1 MFRFR
6 PIALLALILLALSYA
21 GLNWWTGSAP
31 GRFDAPRVGPVPA
44 DDQTPVHRAPSFD
57 NQPLLANTDPQTD
70 REIRKVDLQLATLLL
85 ILMTFG
91 VTTAIIWR
99 RPQPGGKAAK
109 PSTEDIISSATST
122 AGLLA
127 KIDQQQQQLDA
138 MQAAI
143 TTLARHSPGSATA
156 NSASDRTASHS
167 RAQLLAHLSHELR
180 TPLHG
185 MLGNTQ
191 LLRSDS
197 QTNPSSLPALETID
211 RCGQQLLAL
220 VNDLIDFARLEDGK
234 LALTQQPCQLQ
245 RVVDQAAVVLQAHAS
260 ERGVAL
266 QIDSTPKPLPWVISD
281 GPRLR
286 QLIKRLTISAIDHAA
301 AAPSAHGA
309 IRLHLR
315 LADGSLAIA
324 IKGRALKRPQ
334 PIDPSGIDADP
345 AAAQVEDD
353 DLAYAVGSRL
363 VSLFGGEML
372 SDVAT
377 GDFSA
382 RIPCKTAPGQGI
394 PAAPDAAPRTAA
406 SAIESNSSAENLH
419 CRLMIV
425 DAEVSECARVADVLS
440 GRHCTVQEEPS
451 IERASQR
458 LQDHAYDLVLLA
470 IDEADPIAQDYA
482 SELRLVASGEPKVV
496 AFSKTPNAQHLERIG
511 FDAVLSKPVDSS
523 ELIAIIEDLPHR
535 PITQQ
540 STLRTAKNDAACPRL
555 SNRYGRDTATQIIA
569 ALDLGD
575 VDDLFKLA
583 KNLNDQPG
591 ADPRFVEQLTR
602 LAQRFDFTALRQL
615 ADQLE
620 SPSTDRQP
628 DA

>member
-1 MFRFR
+1 M
-6 PIALLALILLALSYA
+6 ALSYA
-21 GLNWWTGSAP
+21 GLHRWTGNAP
-31 GRFDAPRVGPVPA
+31 ERFDAPRVGLSPV
-44 DDQTPVHRAPSFD
+44 DDQTPVHGAPTFS
-57 NQPLLANTDPQTD
+57 NQPLLSNADPGTD
-70 REIRKVDLQLATLLL
+70 REIREIDMRFATLVL
-85 ILMTFG
+85 ILMTLG
-91 VTTAIIWR
+91 VTAAIIWR
-99 RPQPGGKAAK
+99 RPQRGGKAKK
-109 PSTEDIISSATST
+109 PSTEYITSSATS
-122 AGLLA
+122 AAELLA
-127 KIDQQQQQLDA
+127 RIDQQQQQLDA

-143 TTLARHSPGSATA
+143 TTLTRHGPGPGPATA
-156 NSASDRTASHS
+156 NSANDRTASHS

-191 LLRSDS
+191 LLRSDA
-197 QTNPSSLPALETID
+197 QTDPSSLPALETID

-245 RVVDQAAVVLQAHAS
+245 RVVDQAAAVLQAHAN

-266 QIDSTPKPLPWVISD
+266 QIDSAPKPLPWVISD

-301 AAPSAHGA
+301 AAANGHGS
-309 IRLHLR
+309 IKLHLR
-315 LADGSLAIA
+315 VADDSLAIA
-324 IKGRALKRPQ
+324 VKGRALKQPQ
-334 PIDPSGIDADP
+334 PTKRSGIDAEP
-345 AAAQVEDD
+345 AAAQAEDD

-382 RIPCKTAPGQGI
+382 RIPCKTAPDQGT
-394 PAAPDAAPRTAA
+394 PAAPEAGPRTAA
-406 SAIESNSSAENLH
+406 NAIESNSSAENLP

-425 DAEVSECARVADVLS
+425 DAETSECARVADVLS
-440 GRHCTVQEEPS
+440 GRHCTVQKEPS

-496 AFSKTPNAQHLERIG
+496 AFSKTPNAQHLEPIG

-523 ELIAIIEDLPHR
+523 ESIAIIEDLLHL
-535 PITQQ
+535 PITGG
-540 STLRTAKNDAACPRL
+540 STLQTAKPDAAG
-555 SNRYGRDTATQIIA
+555 SHWSSRYGRDIATQIIT
-569 ALDLGD
+569 ALDLGN

-591 ADPRFVEQLTR
+591 IDLRFVEQLTR

-620 SPSTDRQP
+620 SPSTDRQR